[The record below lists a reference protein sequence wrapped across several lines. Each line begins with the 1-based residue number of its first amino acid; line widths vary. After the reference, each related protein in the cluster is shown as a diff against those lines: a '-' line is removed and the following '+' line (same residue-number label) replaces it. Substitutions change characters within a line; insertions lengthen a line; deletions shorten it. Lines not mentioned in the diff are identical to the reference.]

1 MVQVRCPKCGKLL
14 GVMTEEQARRAK
26 IPLCRHCKKEEME
39 TRRCNVCGEEWPD
52 TGYPFCPFCQSGN
65 TEIVAETEDDDEG
78 NC

>member
-1 MVQVRCPKCGKLL
+1 MVQVRCPKCGKPL

-52 TGYPFCPFCQSGN
+52 TGWEGCPFCQSKN